1 MPKVYS
7 EFVCQQCGAK
17 SPTYLG
23 KCPECGSWN
32 SFVETVFQ
40 ANSSSAHAILPDIA
54 KITQLSQVLFGQY
67 QRFTSNLQE
76 VDRVLGGGIVP
87 GSVMLLAGEP
97 GIGKSTLVTQIAMN
111 LASQSGRV
119 PLRRSFEGQAGE
131 QENRRKKSQAL
142 KLSGSVIYVSGEESA
157 HQIKMRADRLG
168 KIPDNLFILTDTDVD
183 RIIQAI
189 EGMVGQNDA
198 GRGGRVVVIIDSI
211 QTMTTS
217 DLTGVGGSVGQVK
230 EVTSRLIKL
239 AKHKHISMF
248 LVGHVTKEGAIA
260 GPKVL
265 EHLVDVVLWLEG
277 SRDQS
282 VRLLRGVKNRFGAT
296 DEVGIFEMTGDGM
309 KEVVDPAQL
318 FLPHK
323 NQSQIGSV
331 TTCVIEG
338 TRPFLV
344 EVQTLVVPTA
354 FGMPRR
360 VVSGFDYNRLQ
371 LILAILTKVAN
382 LPLGSVDVYVNVAG
396 GMVIRE
402 RAADLAVALSVASSI
417 RNVAVPARLAAFGEL
432 GLLGEIR
439 PVPGTKRRVTEA
451 KKLGIA
457 KVITPD
463 NAKDLGYVFGHLFKK

>member
-7 EFVCQQCGAK
+7 EYVCQQCGAK

-32 SFVETVFQ
+32 SFVETVIQ
-40 ANSSSAHAILPDIA
+40 TSPSSSRTILPAIVQ
-54 KITQLSQVLFGQY
+54 ITKLAQVAFGEY
-67 QRFTSNLQE
+67 HRFVSSLQE

-87 GSVMLLAGEP
+87 GSVVLLAGEP
-97 GIGKSTLVTQIAMN
+97 GIGKSTLVMQIAMN
-111 LASQSGRV
+111 LASQ
-119 PLRRSFEGQAGE
+119 
-131 QENRRKKSQAL
+131 KSPAL
-142 KLSGSVIYVSGEESA
+142 KLSNSVVYISGEESG

-168 KIPDNLFILTDTDVD
+168 KISNDLFILTDTDVD
-183 RIIQAI
+183 RIIPAI
-189 EGMVGQNDA
+189 DGLVGQSDT
-198 GRGGRVVVIIDSI
+198 GKSRRVVVIIDSI
-211 QTMTTS
+211 QTMTTA
-217 DLTGVGGSVGQVK
+217 DLAGVPGSVGQVK

-239 AKHKHISMF
+239 AKEKNIAMF

-282 VRLLRGVKNRFGAT
+282 FRLLRGVKNRFGAT
-296 DEVGIFEMTGDGM
+296 DEVGIFEMTGEGM
-309 KEVVDPAQL
+309 KEISNPSQL

-323 NQSQIGSV
+323 DKSRVGSV
-331 TTCVIEG
+331 TTCLIEG
-338 TRPFLV
+338 TRPLLV

-382 LPLGSVDVYVNVAG
+382 LPMGSLDVYVNVAG
-396 GMVIRE
+396 GMVIHE
-402 RAADLAVALSVASSI
+402 RAADLAVALSIASSVK
-417 RNVAVPARLAAFGEL
+417 NVAVPARLAAFGEL

-439 PVPGTKRRVTEA
+439 AVPDAKRRVQEA

-463 NAKDLGYVFGHLFKK
+463 NAKDLGYVFGHLFRK